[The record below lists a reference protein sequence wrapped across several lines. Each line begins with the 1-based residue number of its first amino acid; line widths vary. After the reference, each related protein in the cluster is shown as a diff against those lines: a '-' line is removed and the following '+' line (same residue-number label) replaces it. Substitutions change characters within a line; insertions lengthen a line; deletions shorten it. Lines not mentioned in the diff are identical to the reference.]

1 MPWWGAPNCGKT
13 ALFNRLT
20 GSRQKVANYPGVTVE
35 RKEGAFVGM
44 RRNFLYRVIDLP
56 GAYSLVPTTL
66 DEAITR
72 DVVTGR
78 LHGETPPEMIV
89 CVLDATNLR
98 LSLRLA
104 LELTRLSIPMIVA
117 LNMSDL
123 ADRRGFK
130 LDCEVLSRELGVP
143 VVRTIAVRHGGEAAL
158 VAALDACGSPLRA
171 RRSRCRPTAM
181 SSSRRPS
188 ARRAA
193 SWRLAGYVE
202 PLRDRALARLDAI
215 VMHPIAGP
223 VLLALLMFLVFQ
235 AVFSWAQAPVAWIN
249 AGMQALG
256 AAVSN

>member
-1 MPWWGAPNCGKT
+1 M
-13 ALFNRLT
+13 
-20 GSRQKVANYPGVTVE
+20 
-35 RKEGAFVGM
+35 
-44 RRNFLYRVIDLP
+44 IDLP

-123 ADRRGFK
+123 AAAPRLQARLRRAGARTRCAGGAHGRGTPRRRGARWSPRSMS
-130 LDCEVLSRELGVP
+130 CESR
-143 VVRTIAVRHGGEAAL
+143 
-158 VAALDACGSPLRA
+158 LRA

-188 ARRAA
+188 AHVRRILT
-193 SWRLAGYVE
+193 LAGYVE

-215 VMHPIAGP
+215 VMHPLAGP
-223 VLLALLMFLVFQ
+223 VLLALLMFLMFQ

-256 AAVSN
+256 CSGCSS